1 MHAAMRRGSR
11 SMRRAERSVALLV
24 LVLLSLSTR
33 ADFAEDVSDDLY
45 GDSGSGALPSAPPS
59 WLPSA
64 PPPSLPPP
72 GTPPQLTGLPPPPP
86 TTRQR
91 CADVADEH
99 GCPTQCMWCLE
110 KQLCTNSWESC
121 SLSPPDAPVVFS
133 AVVMLL
139 TLGGALLCA
148 FAALRQSGHVAGLP
162 DVDSGGGEDYR
173 SAHAED
179 PFNPVAV
186 PVGHD
191 AMEASHTYSAARQ
204 PEGQRLLS
212 EL

>member
-1 MHAAMRRGSR
+1 MLVRSPVTSHALPHVSR
-11 SMRRAERSVALLV
+11 SRRQKKKESYLAL
-24 LVLLSLSTR
+24 R
-33 ADFAEDVSDDLY
+33 F
-45 GDSGSGALPSAPPS
+45 
-59 WLPSA
+59 
-64 PPPSLPPP
+64 
-72 GTPPQLTGLPPPPP
+72 
-86 TTRQR
+86 
-91 CADVADEH
+91 
-99 GCPTQCMWCLE
+99 
-110 KQLCTNSWESC
+110 
-121 SLSPPDAPVVFS
+121 APVVFS

-191 AMEASHTYSAARQ
+191 AMEASHTHSAARQ